1 MRLVAF
7 GCSLTYG
14 HGLPDCWDP
23 VAKEPKK
30 KSSSFAWPEVV
41 AKHLKAECV
50 NTSFPGASNKE
61 ILFKIQNFN
70 FQLGDIAIILW
81 TFPERSCVIQS
92 TDAYAPDTFKRLIP
106 SNDDTDSKSFYMSYD
121 DVDATIDF
129 YTRIE
134 YANLYFKS
142 RDIKALHFLI
152 SDRMLSNFSWATA
165 KLESVYIGDI
175 KVNFPP
181 ALDNEHPGKLA
192 HYKFAEEVIT
202 ILNNTSVVD
211 S

>member
-1 MRLVAF
+1 MRLIAF

-23 VAKEPKK
+23 VAKTPTSKP
-30 KSSSFAWPEVV
+30 SSFAWPTVV
-41 AKHLKAECV
+41 AKNLKRECI

-61 ILFKIQNFN
+61 ILFKIQNFD
-70 FQLGDIAIILW
+70 FRDDDIVCILW
-81 TFPERSCVIQS
+81 TFPERSCAIQS
-92 TDAYAPDTFKRLIP
+92 TDAYTTDTFKRLIP
-106 SNDDTDSKSFYMSYD
+106 SNNDTDSKSFYMSYD

-152 SDRMLSNFSWATA
+152 SGRMSSNFSWATA
-165 KLESVYIGDI
+165 KLESVYMRDI
-175 KVNFPP
+175 QVNFPL

-192 HYKFAEEVIT
+192 HYKFAEEVIA